1 MYNQLMDDDDYIEV
15 TPLEDL
21 TREKN
26 SALAHILGGVVLMVL
41 TIGARFR
48 LIGIVLSSV
57 MLVLG
62 LGILL
67 SKERRD
73 KKPGLFMT
81 IAGVLGLM
89 VQFGIPM
96 LRPFAMFIL
105 GLGAMG
111 FFASGIIKGIQY
123 LIRLNSR

>member
-1 MYNQLMDDDDYIEV
+1 MDDDDYIEV

-26 SALAHILGGVVLMVL
+26 SALTHVLGGVVLMVL

-48 LIGIVLSSV
+48 LIGIVLSTS
-57 MLVLG
+57 MLVMG
-62 LGILL
+62 LGILF
-67 SKERRD
+67 SKDRKD
-73 KKPGLFMT
+73 KKPGLVMT
-81 IAGVLGLM
+81 IAGILGLM

-96 LRPFAMFIL
+96 LRPFAMFFL

-111 FFASGIIKGIQY
+111 FFASGLIKGIQY
-123 LIRLNSR
+123 FINLNQRR